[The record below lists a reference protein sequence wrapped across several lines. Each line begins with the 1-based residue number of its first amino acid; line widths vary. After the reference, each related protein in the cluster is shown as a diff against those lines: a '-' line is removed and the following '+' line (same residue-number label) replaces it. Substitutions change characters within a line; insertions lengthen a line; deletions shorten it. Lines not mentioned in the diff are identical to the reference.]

1 MGGCAGWC
9 DLVEYVGMEKVAT
22 DIYTFE
28 KLRKNGFTYVDK
40 TDALYAMAS
49 GEVGK
54 QFFIAR
60 PRRFGKSLAVST
72 LKSLFQ
78 GQRELFDGL
87 AIEPKWDWSRS
98 LEFCKG
104 GPFAL

>member
-1 MGGCAGWC
+1 
-9 DLVEYVGMEKVAT
+9 MEKVAT

-60 PRRFGKSLAVST
+60 P
-72 LKSLFQ
+72 Q
-78 GQRELFDGL
+78 
-87 AIEPKWDWSRS
+87 
-98 LEFCKG
+98 
-104 GPFAL
+104 

>member
-1 MGGCAGWC
+1 M
-9 DLVEYVGMEKVAT
+9 GMEKVAT
-22 DIYTFE
+22 DIYTFAE
-28 KLRKNGFTYVDK
+28 LRTKGFTYVDK